1 MSEFRLRGVEE
12 VEREIERAQKYL
24 AGIPRGAERAMM
36 HAFNRAVSA
45 GKKQGA
51 KAVGA
56 RYTIPPKR
64 VKKAFR
70 TIRANTKNLEATL
83 ESRDRRLALHTFQ
96 HNPKTDTTGARRRQV
111 RVAVKRGSAKK
122 PIGQGFIHEGKIF
135 QRVGKTSYPIQ
146 FLHGLAIPVMLN
158 NPDVVGV
165 VQDTMMDK
173 TVERLDHEV
182 ERLLAGYEGKKKW

>member
-36 HAFNRAVSA
+36 HAFNRAASA
-45 GKKQGA
+45 GKKAGA
-51 KAVGA
+51 KAVSA

-83 ESRDRRLALHTFQ
+83 ESRDRRLALHTFR
-96 HNPKTDTTGARRRQV
+96 HNPRTDTTGGRRRQV
-111 RVAVKRGSAKK
+111 RVAVKRGSAK

-135 QRVGKTSYPIQ
+135 QRVGKSSYPIQ
-146 FLHGLAIPVMLN
+146 FLHGVAIPVMLN
-158 NPDVVGV
+158 NPDVVDA
-165 VQDTMMDK
+165 VQDKMMETAVK
-173 TVERLDHEV
+173 RLDHEV
-182 ERLLAGYEGKKKW
+182 TRMLAGYEGEKKW